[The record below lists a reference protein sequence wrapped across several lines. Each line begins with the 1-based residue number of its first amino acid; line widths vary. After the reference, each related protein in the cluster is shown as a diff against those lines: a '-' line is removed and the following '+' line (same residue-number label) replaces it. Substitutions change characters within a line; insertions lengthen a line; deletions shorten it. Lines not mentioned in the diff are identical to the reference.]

1 MQGLRAVRG
10 RSLGIRTRPRN
21 AARWTLRRPKV
32 GVPPKNLGCAFRGG
46 KMKSLGRLFAVVA
59 PFLLVGF
66 IAGCSG
72 PPHPTTKTLT
82 SIAVTPAT
90 PANLK
95 VGATQQF
102 TATGTYSDS
111 STADI
116 TTTVTW
122 ASGTTATA
130 TITASGGLATAVAA
144 GTTQI
149 TATMGTVTSPGI
161 TLKVITLQSIAITPN
176 PATIASVG

>member
-1 MQGLRAVRG
+1 
-10 RSLGIRTRPRN
+10 
-21 AARWTLRRPKV
+21 
-32 GVPPKNLGCAFRGG
+32 
-46 KMKSLGRLFAVVA
+46 MKSLRRLCAVVA
-59 PFLLVGF
+59 PLLLFGF
-66 IAGCSG
+66 ITGCSG
-72 PPHPTTKTLT
+72 SPHPTTKTLT

-130 TITASGGLATAVAA
+130 TITVSGGLATGVAR

-149 TATMGTVTSPGI
+149 TATMGTVTSPGV
-161 TLKVITLQSIAITPN
+161 TLTVISLTSIAITSNPT
-176 PATIASVG
+176 PATVAVGSNIQFTATGTYSDATTSDIPTSVAWHSLPATS